1 MSAAVPQVG
10 QTAPDFT
17 ARNQHGQQ
25 ISRADLT
32 GAPAVLVFFP
42 WAFSGICT
50 GELCALRDDLA
61 QFEAVHARV
70 VAISCD
76 TIFVLRALAD
86 LERLGFDLLS
96 DHWPH
101 GKIASDYGV
110 FDTQW
115 GIARRGS
122 FVLDADGRV
131 TWSVLTGIAEARSV
145 ADHLRALQAG

>member
-1 MSAAVPQVG
+1 VPQIG
-10 QTAPDFT
+10 ETAPDFR

-25 ISRADLT
+25 ITRAGLA
-32 GAPAVLVFFP
+32 GSPAVLVFYP
-42 WAFSGICT
+42 SAYSTVCT

-61 QFEAVHARV
+61 QFHAVNARV
-70 VAISCD
+70 LAISCD
-76 TIFVLRALAD
+76 TIFVLRAFAD

-110 FDTQW
+110 FDAQW

-122 FVLDADGRV
+122 FVLDADGRI

-145 ADHLRALQAG
+145 ADHLRALQPG